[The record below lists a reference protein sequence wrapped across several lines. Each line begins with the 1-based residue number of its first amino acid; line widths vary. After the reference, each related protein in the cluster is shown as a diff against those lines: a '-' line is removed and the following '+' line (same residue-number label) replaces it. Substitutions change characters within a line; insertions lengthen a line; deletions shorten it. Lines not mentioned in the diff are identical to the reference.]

1 VADSENKKSP
11 SSESNNVGAGKDVL
25 FGWLVGRAA
34 ADLGLAQALAA
45 SEAQRAEQ
53 LKRLEVSLLAQIQEV
68 QNQQTDS
75 ANYNDPNP
83 QMRELK
89 AQLQSF
95 SERLS
100 GLEAAAL
107 QATQTS
113 ELTKTDLATLQSRLV
128 DRENLLES
136 RDSRFE
142 RLEERIGTRIQELE
156 GVINTRSQSFAAAD
170 DKLEKINRELGAIAK
185 RITLAELV
193 TQQAQTQA
201 ADDIESAQERV
212 ASLVT
217 NEGAA
222 LKAELM
228 DWVQNH
234 HSTES
239 MVNSVEE
246 TFQKRLD
253 DLRRELGQSFFARL
267 EAEVQGLQVQV
278 QNLTQRVESVPLP
291 TAEAADFDA
300 QRSRWSKEID
310 ERISAK
316 IQELGDEIRDKLHII
331 GSVKVES
338 EHFVAETKALAHQ
351 IAQNE
356 HATQQ
361 IAAVLSGELSAIKA
375 GLNQQQNQQ
384 QAMGALLK
392 KVEEMVRIKI
402 QEIQDYLVQGQSSL
416 QNRDAQLTEQKA
428 DLQKLAQRIAEVE
441 SMAHQTHALMV
452 NENEQTTQLREGF
465 RSDLATLQG
474 QLGER
479 QSMDAVIQ
487 GIEDSLTVKLRE
499 LQNQL
504 AQKMLVM
511 DRRDAEFRDLKAQV
525 QILAQEMPSAGTASP
540 AAQVSTP
547 NRTKEFPVDTNALR
561 AKPEDRLSIGSSK
574 IENRPHGTQGLL
586 HEDAEPRDGLLV
598 GGKNPLTQLQER
610 MSADIERAR
619 AELREKSGRWKVR
632 R

>member
-83 QMRELK
+83 QLRELK

-384 QAMGALLK
+384 QAMGVLLK

-452 NENEQTTQLREGF
+452 NENEQATQLREGF

-511 DRRDAEFRDLKAQV
+511 DRRDAEFRDLKVQV
-525 QILAQEMPSAGTASP
+525 QILAQEMPSAGTTSP

-574 IENRPHGTQGLL
+574 IENTPHGTQGLL

>member
-1 VADSENKKSP
+1 
-11 SSESNNVGAGKDVL
+11 
-25 FGWLVGRAA
+25 
-34 ADLGLAQALAA
+34 
-45 SEAQRAEQ
+45 
-53 LKRLEVSLLAQIQEV
+53 
-68 QNQQTDS
+68 
-75 ANYNDPNP
+75 
-83 QMRELK
+83 
-89 AQLQSF
+89 
-95 SERLS
+95 
-100 GLEAAAL
+100 
-107 QATQTS
+107 
-113 ELTKTDLATLQSRLV
+113 
-128 DRENLLES
+128 
-136 RDSRFE
+136 
-142 RLEERIGTRIQELE
+142 
-156 GVINTRSQSFAAAD
+156 
-170 DKLEKINRELGAIAK
+170 
-185 RITLAELV
+185 
-193 TQQAQTQA
+193 
-201 ADDIESAQERV
+201 
-212 ASLVT
+212 
-217 NEGAA
+217 
-222 LKAELM
+222 
-228 DWVQNH
+228 
-234 HSTES
+234 
-239 MVNSVEE
+239 
-246 TFQKRLD
+246 
-253 DLRRELGQSFFARL
+253 
-267 EAEVQGLQVQV
+267 V

-384 QAMGALLK
+384 QAMGVLLK

-452 NENEQTTQLREGF
+452 NENEQATQLREGF

-525 QILAQEMPSAGTASP
+525 QVLAQEMPSAGTASP

-574 IENRPHGTQGLL
+574 IENTPHGTQGLL